1 VNTDLDLS
9 FDRVIRASRSEVWAA
24 WTDPASLATWWLPAP
39 LVCRVEHLVVAP
51 GGAFVTSMS
60 DDGASFVPHLNAC
73 FLAVESEERIVFT
86 NAIDSTWRPATP
98 APVAMTAEIRMLD
111 HPDGTDYRVVVR
123 HADIASRDRHETLGF
138 FEGWGAVTD
147 QLAAL
152 VER

>member
-1 VNTDLDLS
+1 MNTDLDLS